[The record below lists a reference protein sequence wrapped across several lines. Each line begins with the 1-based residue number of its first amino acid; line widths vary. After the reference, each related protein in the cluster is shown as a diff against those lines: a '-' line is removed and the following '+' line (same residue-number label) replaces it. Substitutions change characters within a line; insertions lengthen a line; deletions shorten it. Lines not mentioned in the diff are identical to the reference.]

1 MAWILLV
8 TAGIF
13 EIIWASAMKHSEGF
27 TKLGP
32 SAITLGAMI
41 ISFGLLAA
49 AMRQLPLGTAY
60 LIWTG
65 IGAIGAFIYGVVAL
79 NEPANAMRIGAAA
92 LIVSGIVVMKFA
104 TPAT

>member
-8 TAGIF
+8 VAGIF
-13 EIIWASAMKHSEGF
+13 EVIWASAMKHSEGF

-60 LIWTG
+60 MIWTG

-92 LIVSGIVVMKFA
+92 LIVAGITVMKFA

>member
-8 TAGIF
+8 VAGIF
-13 EIIWASAMKHSEGF
+13 EVIWASAMKHSEGF

-60 LIWTG
+60 MIWTG

-92 LIVSGIVVMKFA
+92 LIVAGIAVMKFA

>member
-8 TAGIF
+8 VAGIF

-60 LIWTG
+60 MIWTG

-92 LIVSGIVVMKFA
+92 LIVAGIAVMKFA

>member
-1 MAWILLV
+1 MACIFLV

-60 LIWTG
+60 MIWTG

>member
-8 TAGIF
+8 VAGIF

-60 LIWTG
+60 MIWTG

-92 LIVSGIVVMKFA
+92 LIVTGIAVMKFA